1 VPGREREGLYVR
13 LAGKLRELFP
23 DSDEVEWE
31 FRWTGFIA
39 QTPDSYPRLLELA
52 PGVIACLGY
61 SGRGIAM
68 STLMGAQ
75 MAKWVNHESA
85 INDLAL
91 PVSSFRELPYYALK
105 DLLIEG
111 AVRFYAFKDRVG
123 GRR

>member
-1 VPGREREGLYVR
+1 
-13 LAGKLRELFP
+13 
-23 DSDEVEWE
+23 
-31 FRWTGFIA
+31 
-39 QTPDSYPRLLELA
+39 
-52 PGVIACLGY
+52 
-61 SGRGIAM
+61 M